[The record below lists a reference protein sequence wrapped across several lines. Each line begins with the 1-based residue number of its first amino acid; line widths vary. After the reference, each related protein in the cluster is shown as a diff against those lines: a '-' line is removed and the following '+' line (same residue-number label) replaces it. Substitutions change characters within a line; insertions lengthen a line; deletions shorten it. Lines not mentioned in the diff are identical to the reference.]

1 MVGQDFPEIEKRIGL
16 FLCSVKIT
24 LEFNR
29 HSLNVSML
37 ETSVLI
43 SCLNHE
49 AEIITSTQASSALDS

>member
-16 FLCSVKIT
+16 FLCSGKIT

-43 SCLNHE
+43 PCLNHE
-49 AEIITSTQASSALDS
+49 TEIITSTQVPWTPRP